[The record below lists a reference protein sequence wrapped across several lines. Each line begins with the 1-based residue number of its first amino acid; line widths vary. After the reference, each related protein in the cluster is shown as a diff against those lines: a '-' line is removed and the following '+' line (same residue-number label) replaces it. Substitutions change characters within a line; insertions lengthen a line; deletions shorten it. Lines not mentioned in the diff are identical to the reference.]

1 MDTTLTLAE
10 MQRRQIAVAPHE
22 AVAIAQ
28 QLMHDCADNAAARP
42 PFGPLSLDS
51 VAIAAD
57 GSVHC
62 THSDATPSV
71 PEVAIVLQQ
80 LIAHTDSRIP
90 GGLRY
95 AIGRALLEVE
105 APPFDSLT
113 EFSQALERF
122 ERGERNAAI
131 AALYG
136 RAVDLALDLLV
147 PVQAS
152 EEGDRRRR
160 MPSATEIRR
169 QLRDADLRL
178 YQIQQLAQGPIRN
191 SPSSGS
197 RSIRGPVAACMLT
210 GLALVVV
217 GEVARGVPVHHAA
230 ESTQIASSRVEP
242 EADATTAASGS
253 DIALPASSAST
264 PGASSSPSFSSP
276 SATDVARTESS
287 EHRVVVRTRHATV
300 RPAAAVRTSAARPRR
315 LSPSER
321 PESKRDDERGLLR
334 IRFEWNN
341 PFK

>member
-10 MQRRQIAVAPHE
+10 MQRRQIPVAPHE

-28 QLMHDCADNAAARP
+28 QLMHDCVGNAGARP
-42 PFGPLSLDS
+42 PFGPPSLDS
-51 VAIAAD
+51 LAIGAD
-57 GSVHC
+57 GSVRC
-62 THSDATPSV
+62 THNDATPSV

-80 LIAHTDSRIP
+80 LIAHTDSRVP

-105 APPFDSLT
+105 APPFDSLD

-122 ERGERNAAI
+122 ERGERTNAI
-131 AALYG
+131 AGLYA
-136 RAVDLALDLLV
+136 RAVATAPDLLT
-147 PVQAS
+147 PAALADD
-152 EEGDRRRR
+152 GDRRRR

-191 SPSSGS
+191 SPTPRQ

-210 GLALVVV
+210 GLVLVVV
-217 GEVARGVPVHHAA
+217 GEVARGVPVQH
-230 ESTQIASSRVEP
+230 EVKSTSMVSTQVEP
-242 EADATTAASGS
+242 AADLVMPAPAS
-253 DIALPASSAST
+253 DIALPAAMASPPSAPSPASAST
-264 PGASSSPSFSSP
+264 PDRARTSSPRRRV
-276 SATDVARTESS
+276 ATRTPPA
-287 EHRVVVRTRHATV
+287 TRHAAAVNVSETT
-300 RPAAAVRTSAARPRR
+300 RQRSTPPAATKST
-315 LSPSER
+315 
-321 PESKRDDERGLLR
+321 RDDERGLLR